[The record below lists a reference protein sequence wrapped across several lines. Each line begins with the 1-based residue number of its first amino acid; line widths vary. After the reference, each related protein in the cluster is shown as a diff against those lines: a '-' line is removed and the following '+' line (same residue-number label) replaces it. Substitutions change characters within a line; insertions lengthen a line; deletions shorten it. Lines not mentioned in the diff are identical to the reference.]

1 MIKVSHLQFQY
12 PDRVFSLHIPELEIK
27 SGTTTAI
34 TGQSGTGKTTL
45 LNLMAGILVPQKGEL
60 QVNGTNLPEMEDKER
75 RAFRISHIGLVF
87 QEFELI
93 EYQSVMNNIL
103 LPYRISP
110 ALGLNSIVRERA
122 EYLANEVGIHDKL
135 HRNVKRLS
143 QGERQR
149 VATCRALLPEPPVL
163 MCDEPTGNLDPDNKQ
178 LIMDY
183 LMGEV
188 VQRQTTLVV
197 VTHDH
202 QLLPQFQHVVDFSSI
217 TRHSNR
223 IGAKKGGEVL

>member
-12 PDRVFSLHIPELEIK
+12 PDRAFSLHIPELEIK

-60 QVNGTNLPEMEDKER
+60 QVNGTNLPEMEEKER

-93 EYQSVMNNIL
+93 DYQSVMNNIL

-110 ALGLNSIVRERA
+110 ALELNSIVRERA
-122 EYLANEVGIHDKL
+122 EYLANEVGIQDKF

-149 VATCRALLPEPPVL
+149 VAICRALLPEPPVL
-163 MCDEPTGNLDPDNKQ
+163 MCDEPTGNLDPANKQ
-178 LIMDY
+178 IILDY
-183 LMGEV
+183 LLKEV

-202 QLLPQFQHVVDFSSI
+202 QLLPRFQRVIDFSRI
-217 TRHSNR
+217 TRYPNG
-223 IGAKKGGEVL
+223 IGTEKGGKEL

>member
-12 PDRVFSLHIPELEIK
+12 PDREFSLHIPELEIK

-34 TGQSGTGKTTL
+34 TGPSGTGKTTL

-60 QVNGTNLPEMEDKER
+60 QVNKTNLPVMEDKER

-93 EYQSVMNNIL
+93 EYHSVMNNIL
-103 LPYRISP
+103 LPYRICP
-110 ALGLNSIVRERA
+110 TLELNNTVRERA
-122 EYLANEVGIHDKL
+122 EYLANEVGIRDKF

-149 VATCRALLPEPPVL
+149 VAICRALLPEPPVL
-163 MCDEPTGNLDPDNKQ
+163 MCDEPTGNLDPANKQ
-178 LIMDY
+178 IILDY
-183 LMGEV
+183 LLKEV

-202 QLLPQFQHVVDFSSI
+202 QLLPQFQRVIDFSSI
-217 TRHSNR
+217 TLHSNG
-223 IGAKKGGEVL
+223 IGTKKGGKES

>member
-12 PDRVFSLHIPELEIK
+12 PDRKFSLHIPELEIN

-45 LNLMAGILVPQKGEL
+45 LNLMAGILVPHKGEL
-60 QVNGTNLPEMEDKER
+60 QVHKTNLPAMEDKER
-75 RAFRISHIGLVF
+75 RAFRITYIGLVF

-93 EYQSVMNNIL
+93 EYHSVMNNIL
-103 LPYRISP
+103 LPYRICP
-110 ALGLNSIVRERA
+110 TLTLNSTVRERA
-122 EYLANEVGIHDKL
+122 EYLANEVGIWDKL

-149 VATCRALLPEPPVL
+149 VAICRALLPEPPVL
-163 MCDEPTGNLDPDNKQ
+163 MCDEPTGNLDPANKQ
-178 LIMDY
+178 VILDY
-183 LMGEV
+183 LMKEV
-188 VQRQTTLVV
+188 GQRQATLVV

-202 QLLPQFQHVVDFSSI
+202 QLLPQFQRVVDFSGI
-217 TRHSNR
+217 TGHSN
-223 IGAKKGGEVL
+223 GTGTKKGGNE